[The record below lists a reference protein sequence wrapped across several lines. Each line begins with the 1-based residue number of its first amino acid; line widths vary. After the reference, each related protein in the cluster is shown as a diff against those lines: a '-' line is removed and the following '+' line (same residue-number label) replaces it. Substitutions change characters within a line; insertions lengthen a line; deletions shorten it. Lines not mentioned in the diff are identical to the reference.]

1 MDVSARPTT
10 APEPGTAKDME
21 YLWSPAGAT
30 GGNRSQMRRA
40 RKPLKQADPQPA
52 ATHGNRFGAHRKEGS
67 TVRVRQRALQKRRT
81 SALLCSHRPA
91 LDPACGGYGAVYGA
105 LKSKTLAV
113 ARRGSRRHLP
123 ARRMSRLQLD
133 AHDCFRTGLSVA

>member
-52 ATHGNRFGAHRKEGS
+52 ATHGNRFGAHGKRGS
-67 TVRVRQRALQKRRT
+67 TVRVRQRALQRRGNRGL
-81 SALLCSHRPA
+81 SRSDRLALLFPA
-91 LDPACGGYGAVYGA
+91 L
-105 LKSKTLAV
+105 KT
-113 ARRGSRRHLP
+113 
-123 ARRMSRLQLD
+123 
-133 AHDCFRTGLSVA
+133 